1 MWREGG
7 REGGRAD
14 TVNHHDRDSDGLGI
28 FQGQIGIAALR
39 HLSREL
45 GCDTSDGD
53 DDEDGDSGDSVRS
66 PLRPSLAIVRPVTR
80 ERAD

>member
-7 REGGRAD
+7 REERAD
-14 TVNHHDRDSDGLGI
+14 TVNHHDRDRDRVGI

-45 GCDTSDGD
+45 GCDTS
-53 DDEDGDSGDSVRS
+53 DGDSGDSVRS